1 MAAPSSTGPEAKTG
15 AQTSDA
21 QTSAAQASAS
31 QANGHKGSLIVVGT
45 GIRTVGHLTME
56 AVAWIKQADKVL
68 YVVGDPIAEAML
80 KELNPAGAESLT
92 VLYAEGKQRLET
104 YNQMIERTLD
114 CVRAGLVTCMACYG
128 HPGVFVYPSHE
139 SIRRARAEGYSARM
153 LPGISAEDC
162 LFADLGVDPGI
173 SGCQSFEATD
183 FLVNARRIDPTSSV
197 VLWQIG
203 VVGDATFK
211 KLGYDLSA
219 MPLLVE
225 RLLSIYPASHPM
237 YLYEAAV
244 FHGCEPVIRQITAP
258 ELNYGGLTA
267 GYTLYIPPAYATQ
280 SDPTTFLRMQAIQSA
295 GAMVA
300 GAAGPG
306 GATPGAA
313 SSGASIG

>member
-1 MAAPSSTGPEAKTG
+1 MDVASTDSDQAAR
-15 AQTSDA
+15 
-21 QTSAAQASAS
+21 AAG
-31 QANGHKGSLIVVGT
+31 NGKHKGSLVVVGT

-68 YVVGDPIAEAML
+68 YVVGDPVAEAML

-92 VLYAEGKQRLET
+92 GMYAEGKQRIET

-114 CVRAGLVTCMACYG
+114 CIRAGMLTCMACYG

-139 SIRRARAEGYSARM
+139 SIRRARMEGYSARM
-153 LPGISAEDC
+153 LPGISSEDC

-173 SGCQSFEATD
+173 NGCQSYEATD
-183 FLVNARRIDPTSSV
+183 FLINQRVIDPTSSV

-211 KLGYDLSA
+211 AVGYDLSA

-225 RLLSIYPASHPM
+225 RLMAIYPAAHPM

-258 ELNYGGLTA
+258 QLTHGPLSA
-267 GYTLYIPPAYATQ
+267 GYTLYIPPAYPSS
-280 SDPTTFLRMQAIQSA
+280 SDPVMYYRMN
-295 GAMVA
+295 AMI
-300 GAAGPG
+300 AA
-306 GATPGAA
+306 AKAA
-313 SSGASIG
+313 SGSGVAVG

>member
-1 MAAPSSTGPEAKTG
+1 MTANADDQATGNPETNR
-15 AQTSDA
+15 
-21 QTSAAQASAS
+21 SAAGLDAPAAGGPS
-31 QANGHKGSLIVVGT
+31 ANGKHANGKHRGSLVVVGT

-92 VLYAEGKQRLET
+92 VMYAEGKQRIET
-104 YNQMIERTLD
+104 YNEMVERTLE
-114 CVRAGLVTCMACYG
+114 CIRAGMLTCMACYG

-153 LPGISAEDC
+153 LPGISSEDC

-173 SGCQSFEATD
+173 GGCQSYEATD
-183 FLVNARRIDPTSSV
+183 FLLNGRVIDPSSSV
-197 VLWQIG
+197 ILWQIG

-211 KLGYDLSA
+211 AAGYDLSA

-225 RLLSIYPASHPM
+225 RLLAIYPASHPM

-244 FHGCEPVIRQITAP
+244 FHGCDPIIRPITAV
-258 ELNYGGLTA
+258 ELANGPLSA
-267 GYTLYIPPAYATQ
+267 GNTLYIPPAYATQ
-280 SDPTTFLRMQAIQSA
+280 SDPMTYYRMN
-295 GAMVA
+295 AMIA
-300 GAAGPG
+300 ANRAMSGAA
-306 GATPGAA
+306 
-313 SSGASIG
+313 IG

>member
-1 MAAPSSTGPEAKTG
+1 MAAASSTTSGSPEARANG
-15 AQTSDA
+15 AQT
-21 QTSAAQASAS
+21 
-31 QANGHKGSLIVVGT
+31 NGHKGSLIIVGT

-92 VLYAEGKQRLET
+92 VLYAEGKQRIET

-114 CVRAGLVTCMACYG
+114 CIRAGMLTCMACYG

-139 SIRRARAEGYSARM
+139 SVRRARAEGFTARM

-173 SGCQSFEATD
+173 SGCQSYEATD
-183 FLVNARRIDPTSSV
+183 FLVNGRVIDPTSSV

-211 KLGYDLSA
+211 KFGYDLSA

-244 FHGCEPVIRQITAP
+244 FHGCEPIIRQITAA
-258 ELNYGGLTA
+258 ELSLGGLSA
-267 GYTLYIPPAYATQ
+267 GYTLYIPPAYATR
-280 SDPTTFLRMQAIQSA
+280 SDPTTFYRMQAIQSA
-295 GAMVA
+295 GAMMAGGAVT
-300 GAAGPG
+300 GAA
-306 GATPGAA
+306 
-313 SSGASIG
+313 IG